1 MPTLTNMTALVW
13 AAAIVPS
20 ARKLI
25 ALRLAELHDRNE
37 GLLSASMAA
46 LADQAGMSAN
56 AARRHVHALI
66 DDSIVSVVANA
77 HGGAPGAARHYRF
90 NVDVLRSL
98 AAGTAQ
104 TADLFD
110 APAELAAADVPPAGS
125 LMFVSSGG
133 VAMRAELIGAPGHRG
148 VTFTRLASDDRA
160 AMNYGTVP
168 IADLLTDSRAG
179 SWHGHLSP
187 NGDPDCEFE
196 LYVVLEGEVLDQIAQ
211 WVQNAALGR
220 VESMATV

>member
-1 MPTLTNMTALVW
+1 MSTLTNMTALVW

-66 DDSIVSVVANA
+66 EDSIVSVVANA

-98 AAGTAQ
+98 AAESSQ
-104 TADLFD
+104 MVDLFD
-110 APAELAAADVPPAGS
+110 PPGVLAVDDIAPACS
-125 LMFVSSGG
+125 LRFVSSGG
-133 VAMRAELIGAPGHRG
+133 VEMCAELIGAPGHRG
-148 VTFTRLASDDRA
+148 VTFTRLASGDRA

-187 NGDPDCEFE
+187 YGDPDCEFE

-211 WVQNAALGR
+211 WVQNTALGR
-220 VESMATV
+220 VESLVTA